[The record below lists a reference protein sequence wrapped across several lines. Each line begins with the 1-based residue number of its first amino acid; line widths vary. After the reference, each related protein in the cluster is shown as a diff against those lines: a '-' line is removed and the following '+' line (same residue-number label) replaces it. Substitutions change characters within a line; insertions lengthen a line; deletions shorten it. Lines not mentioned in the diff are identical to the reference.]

1 MLAFQSLRVD
11 NKGISLTE
19 HEAHLQNRIDTVN
32 QEPVSLELEQRPSPH
47 WNLRPN
53 DIDISL
59 LVIHCISLPASQF
72 GNSYIDDLFMGVL
85 DTTADNSFADLAG
98 VRVSAHCVIFRN
110 GVVRQYV
117 PFHYRAWHAG
127 VSEFNGRQNCN
138 DFSIGIELEGT
149 EHLPYTDAQY
159 QSLVLLTRQLMQDF
173 PAITTERIVGHQQ
186 IAPGRKTD
194 PGPSFDWDRYQ
205 SALKENG

>member
-1 MLAFQSLRVD
+1 MDQHQVCY
-11 NKGISLTE
+11 
-19 HEAHLQNRIDTVN
+19 
-32 QEPVSLELEQRPSPH
+32 ELEQRTSPH
-47 WNLRPN
+47 WNVRP
-53 DIDISL
+53 DDTVISL
-59 LVIHCISLPASQF
+59 LVIHCISLPAGQF

-85 DTTADNSFADLAG
+85 DTTADQSFADLAG

-110 GVVRQYV
+110 GLVRQYV
-117 PFHYRAWHAG
+117 PFHLRAWHAG
-127 VSEFNGRQNCN
+127 ISEFDGRQNCN

-159 QSLVLLTRQLMQDF
+159 RSLVVLTRQLMQDF
-173 PAITTERIVGHQQ
+173 PAITADRIVGHQQ

-205 SALKENG
+205 SALKESG

>member
-1 MLAFQSLRVD
+1 M
-11 NKGISLTE
+11 
-19 HEAHLQNRIDTVN
+19 HLQNGIYTVALN
-32 QEPVSLELEQRPSPH
+32 QGHVVSELEQRESPH
-47 WNLRPN
+47 WNMRPEN
-53 DIDISL
+53 MDISL
-59 LVIHCISLPASQF
+59 LVIHCISLPAGQF

-98 VRVSAHCVIFRN
+98 IRVSAHCVIFRN
-110 GVVRQYV
+110 GLIRQYV
-117 PFHYRAWHAG
+117 PFHLRAWHAG
-127 VSEFNGRQNCN
+127 VSEFDGRQNCN

-149 EHLPYTDAQY
+149 EHQAYTDAQY

-194 PGPSFDWDRYQ
+194 PGPSFDWHRYQ